1 MQKAKID
8 WLGWGLIVLFLL
20 FLLGL
25 SFDGLHCPMWHEKEF
40 AARHNLD
47 EMVRALNAYYTEYG
61 VMPKGNDAEVLAA
74 LQRKNPRDIMFY
86 EPGSRHLNSKGELLD
101 PWGTPYRIGAT
112 KPGYAWAYSCGANKI
127 DEGGAWGSDDVSSW
141 Q

>member
-1 MQKAKID
+1 VQKAKID

-20 FLLGL
+20 FLLSL
-25 SFDGLHCPMWHEKEF
+25 SFDGLRCPIWHGKEL
-40 AARHNLD
+40 AARHSLD
-47 EMVRALNAYYTEYG
+47 EIVYALNAYYFEYG
-61 VMPKGNDAEVLAA
+61 VMPKGSGAEVLAA
-74 LQRKNPRDIMFY
+74 LRGKNLKDIRFY
-86 EPGSRHLNSKGELLD
+86 EPGSRHLNLKGELLD

-112 KPGYAWAYSCGANKI
+112 KSGYAWAYSCGANKT